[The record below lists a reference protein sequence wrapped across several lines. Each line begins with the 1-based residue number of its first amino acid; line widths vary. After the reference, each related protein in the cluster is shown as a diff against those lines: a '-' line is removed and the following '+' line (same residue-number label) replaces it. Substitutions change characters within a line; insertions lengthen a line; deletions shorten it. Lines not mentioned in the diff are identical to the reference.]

1 MLNVIGTKTVL
12 LMILLIIFSAGAYF
26 YTHSIAA
33 PGMKV
38 DQGELTKNR
47 SDIIGMQEEM
57 SKLRQGVEKFE
68 TERARFE
75 RLQALGFFDDQNRL
89 LTKQR
94 FTVLE
99 NESDLVSFQY
109 TIKPAQD
116 EFNQLA
122 ADAGYKIIHSD
133 IDMTLGAVD
142 DRAIYKFIYLLNY
155 GFPGHVAISEF
166 QIEKGTK
173 LTQPVLRNIGN
184 GDFPSLVKASIKAT
198 LRTMVPDPD
207 AETDNQYGGY
217 Q

>member
-26 YTHSIAA
+26 YTHNIAA
-33 PGMKV
+33 PGMKS
-38 DQGELTKNR
+38 DQSELTKNR
-47 SDIIGMQEEM
+47 SEIIGMQEEM
-57 SKLRQGVEKFE
+57 SKLSQGID
-68 TERARFE
+68 RFE
-75 RLQALGFFDDQNRL
+75 SERVRFEKLQKLGFFDDQNRL

-109 TIKPAQD
+109 TIKPAKE

-133 IDMTLGAVD
+133 VEMTMGAID
-142 DRAIYKFIYLLNY
+142 DRAIYKFVYLLNY
-155 GFPGHVAISEF
+155 GFPGHVVISDF
-166 QIEKGTK
+166 QIKKGTE
-173 LTQPVLRNIGN
+173 LSQPVLRNIGN
-184 GDFPSLVKASIKAT
+184 GDFPSLVEASVKAT
-198 LRTMVPDPD
+198 LRTMVPDPS
-207 AETDNQYGGY
+207 AEVNNPGGGY